1 MLNQDGH
8 VSEGSAANFAIIR
21 DGVLITSPV
30 ESNILEGIT
39 RRSILHLAQA
49 ELGLPVVER
58 HMDRSEVYLADEA
71 FFCGTG
77 AQVAPVTSVDHRAI
91 GNGEVGPVVKQLQE
105 LFFGIVRGKNEKYM
119 DWLTPVP
126 RAEKVPG

>member
-1 MLNQDGH
+1 VLNQDGH

-21 DGVLITSPV
+21 DGALITSPV

-39 RRSILHLAQA
+39 RRSILHLAQT

-58 HMDRSEVYLADEA
+58 PIDRSEVYLADEA

-77 AQVAPVTSVDHRAI
+77 AQVAPVTSVDHRSI

-105 LFFGIVRGKNEKYM
+105 LFFAIVRGKNEKYM

-126 RAEKVPG
+126 AAEKAAG